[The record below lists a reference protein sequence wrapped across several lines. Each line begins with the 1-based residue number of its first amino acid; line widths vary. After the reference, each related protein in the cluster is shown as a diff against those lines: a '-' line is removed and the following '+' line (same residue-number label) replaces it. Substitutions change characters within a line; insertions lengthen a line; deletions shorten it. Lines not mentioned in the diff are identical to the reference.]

1 MARNYPPFSAFAGT
15 SHTCLKVE
23 TGKHK
28 INSWITEQRTA
39 CACKIR
45 EQKRFSFL
53 AHKDQKVKPVST
65 GGHFENS
72 IFSSIPNPART
83 VFTSLV

>member
-15 SHTCLKVE
+15 FHTCLKAE

-39 CACKIR
+39 CACKG
-45 EQKRFSFL
+45 QK
-53 AHKDQKVKPVST
+53 QK
-65 GGHFENS
+65 
-72 IFSSIPNPART
+72 
-83 VFTSLV
+83 

>member
-39 CACKIR
+39 CACKG
-45 EQKRFSFL
+45 QKQNKRAEEIL
-53 AHKDQKVKPVST
+53 LLST
-65 GGHFENS
+65 
-72 IFSSIPNPART
+72 
-83 VFTSLV
+83 